1 MLPAGSSGERPASA
15 RERRLSLGCVFTP
28 PCSCRSLLYAL
39 IDDPRRCKWRG
50 GTLRH
55 LGQNSLGLYII
66 SEVIGD
72 LLDSFCVG
80 GTDHHHCS
88 DNINFKRDVQHFFR
102 HVGGSEENEVRRRPQ
117 ASPPR
122 TELARGAAQVPLFAA
137 ANVVFIMLVAWYFER
152 AGIMIKL

>member
-1 MLPAGSSGERPASA
+1 MNNGVADTHANLATNEHIDMLVGWVSA
-15 RERRLSLGCVFTP
+15 AACERRLSLGCVFTP
-28 PCSCRSLLYAL
+28 PCCSLLYAL

-88 DNINFKRDVQHFFR
+88 DDINFKRDVQHFFR
-102 HVGGSEENEVRRRPQ
+102 RVGGSEENEVRRRH
-117 ASPPR
+117 
-122 TELARGAAQVPLFAA
+122 E
-137 ANVVFIMLVAWYFER
+137 AWLTS
-152 AGIMIKL
+152 AH

>member
-1 MLPAGSSGERPASA
+1 MVAVLLPLDLRRRLLDPQVRAPTNAC
-15 RERRLSLGCVFTP
+15 ERRLSLGCVFTP
-28 PCSCRSLLYAL
+28 PCCSLLYAL

-88 DNINFKRDVQHFFR
+88 DDINFKRDVQHFFR
-102 HVGGSEENEVRRRPQ
+102 RVGGSEENEVRRRH
-117 ASPPR
+117 
-122 TELARGAAQVPLFAA
+122 E
-137 ANVVFIMLVAWYFER
+137 AWLTS
-152 AGIMIKL
+152 AH